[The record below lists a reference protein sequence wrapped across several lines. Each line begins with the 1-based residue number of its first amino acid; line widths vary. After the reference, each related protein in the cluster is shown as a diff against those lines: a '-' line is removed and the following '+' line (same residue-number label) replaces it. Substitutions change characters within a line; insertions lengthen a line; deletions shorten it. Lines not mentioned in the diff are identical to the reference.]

1 MKLIAEVTQNID
13 IIEEATA
20 SGEKAMY
27 ITGPFMEYNV
37 QNRNGRMYSESV
49 MRKAVDRYVNEKVS
63 KNCAYG
69 ELNHP
74 TGPTIDLERACILI
88 NKLDMQTEQGKV
100 IGKARIT
107 ETPTGKIVK
116 GLIESGANLGV
127 SSRGLGSLKEGKGG
141 IMEVQDDFRLVTASD
156 VVADPSAPNAFVK
169 GIMEGKDWVLN
180 EKTGEWAEAV
190 KEYYGKTPTRRREL
204 EEAKFVLFNQF
215 LKSL

>member
-1 MKLIAEVTQNID
+1 MKLIAEVTQD
-13 IIEEATA
+13 IEILNETTK

-27 ITGPFMEYNV
+27 ITGPFMEHSV
-37 QNRNGRMYSESV
+37 QNKNGRMYSEGV
-49 MRKAVDRYVNEKVS
+49 MRKAVDRYVTEKVS
-63 KNCAYG
+63 RNCAYG

-74 TGPTIDLERACILI
+74 PGPQIDLERACILI
-88 NKLDMQTEQGKV
+88 KNLTVESGGKV

-127 SSRGLGSLKEGKGG
+127 SSRGLGSLLKNSAG

-169 GIMEGKDWVLN
+169 GIMEGVEWIFN
-180 EKTGEWAEAV
+180 EQTGQWAEDV
-190 KEYYGKTPTRRREL
+190 RNHYERTKTSRRQL
-204 EEAKFVLFNQF
+204 EEAKLVLFDRF
-215 LKSL
+215 IKSL

>member
-1 MKLIAEVTQNID
+1 MKLIAEVTQD
-13 IIEEATA
+13 IEILSETTK

-27 ITGPFMEYNV
+27 ITGPFMEYGI
-37 QNRNGRMYSESV
+37 QNRNGRMYSEAV
-49 MRKAVDRYVNEKVS
+49 MTKAVDRYVTEKVNR
-63 KNCAYG
+63 NCAYG

-74 TGPTIDLERACILI
+74 AGPQIDLERACILI
-88 NKLDMQTEQGKV
+88 NSLEIKGNGKV

-127 SSRGLGSLKEGKGG
+127 SSRGLGSLKDNKG

-169 GIMEGKDWVLN
+169 GIMEGVEWIYN
-180 EKTGEWAEAV
+180 EQTGEWAEDLKKRA
-190 KEYYGKTPTRRREL
+190 EKTVTTRREL
-204 EEAKFVLFNQF
+204 EEAKLYRFAEFISKL
-215 LKSL
+215 

>member
-1 MKLIAEVTQNID
+1 MKLIAEVTQDID
-13 IIEEATA
+13 ILEEATN

-37 QNRNGRMYSESV
+37 QNRNGRVYSENV
-49 MRKAVDRYVNEKVS
+49 MRKAVDRYVAEKVS
-63 KNCAYG
+63 RNCAYG

-74 TGPTIDLERACILI
+74 TGPQIDLERACILI
-88 NKLDMQTEQGKV
+88 NSLDMQPGGKV

-127 SSRGLGSLKEGKGG
+127 SSRGLGTLKEGKGG

-169 GIMEGKDWVLN
+169 GIMEGVEWIFN
-180 EKTGEWAEAV
+180 EQTGEWAEDC
-190 KEYYGKTPTRRREL
+190 KKHYRKTKTRRREL
-204 EEAKFVLFNQF
+204 EEAKLVLFQQF
-215 LKSL
+215 ISKL